1 MLHTLTSQV
10 GLIVLAG
17 VCLLALAKGGP
28 AERFGAVLVAVTW
41 AGLLICQAL
50 TEQTIPEIPLLVSDV
65 VLATGFLALA
75 VRYASLWLGAG
86 MLFQGAAFTMH
97 LMHMTDLSGASGHH
111 DRAYVVTVNLLS
123 YAVLATLGGAAVVNW
138 RRRVKAAKQA
148 NPLPPSS
155 SVTGP

>member
-1 MLHTLTSQV
+1 MLHTLTSQI
-10 GLIVLAG
+10 GLIVLVA

-65 VLATGFLALA
+65 VLATGFLLLA

-97 LMHMTDLSGASGHH
+97 LMHMTEATGHH
-111 DRAYVVTVNLLS
+111 DHAYVVTVNLLS
-123 YAVLATLGGAAVVNW
+123 YAVLATLGGAALVNW
-138 RRRVKAAKQA
+138 RRRVQAAKLA
-148 NPLPPSS
+148 NPPPPPGP
-155 SVTGP
+155 VTGP